1 MTLPENFLT
10 ALIITLLAGLATAIG
25 GAVAF
30 VIKPGNMKALS
41 VGLGFSAGVMIFLS
55 FSEILP
61 EAKTMLTAHFV
72 SAEWLVMAGFVA
84 GLVIA
89 ALIDYFV
96 PDHIN
101 QQELF
106 ECRSSDEHF
115 VQSANVGKT
124 QEKDFCKKIDP
135 KIRRAGVFT
144 AIAICVHNFPEG
156 MATFLAASQNFT
168 LGLSVGIAIAIH
180 NIPEG
185 IAVALPVYNAT
196 GKKRYAM
203 LYSSLSGLSEPL
215 GALIGVFLFQLFVPQ
230 ILVGFLFA
238 TVAGI
243 MIYISFDTLL
253 PLAKEYGD
261 WHLSMIGSMS
271 GMLFIWATTLCIM

>member
-61 EAKTMLTAHFV
+61 EAKTMLAAHFG
-72 SAEWLVMAGFVA
+72 SAEWLVMGGFVA

-106 ECRSSDEHF
+106 EC
-115 VQSANVGKT
+115 
-124 QEKDFCKKIDP
+124 QEEFCKKIDP
-135 KIRRAGVFT
+135 RIRRAGIFT

-156 MATFLAASQNFT
+156 MATFLAASQNLT

-261 WHLSMIGSMS
+261 WHLSMIGIMS